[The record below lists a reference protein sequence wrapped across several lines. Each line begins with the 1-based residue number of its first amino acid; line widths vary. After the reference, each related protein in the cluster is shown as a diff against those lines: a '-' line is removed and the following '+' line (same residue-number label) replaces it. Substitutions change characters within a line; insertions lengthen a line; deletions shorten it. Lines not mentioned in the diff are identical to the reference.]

1 MVKLYKVVHWEF
13 DSQAWGRAI
22 KAWVKTVGEHAIAEA
37 CGVSASTV
45 MNWAN
50 GSMPQMG
57 NFIKVC
63 DELSLDPREF
73 FTTSE

>member
-1 MVKLYKVVHWEF
+1 MKRYRVVHWEF
-13 DSQAWGRAI
+13 DSQAWSRQL
-22 KAWVKTVGEHAIAEA
+22 KAWVKTVGEDAIAQA
-37 CGVSASTV
+37 VGCSQSTV
-45 MNWAN
+45 QNWAN
-50 GSMPQMG
+50 GSMPAMG